1 VMSSPIKKQGNQNID
16 NILEPSFQ
24 IESDRK
30 SERREETPKSGLAA
44 ERSVNSSN
52 VTTMN
57 NLQLRKE
64 VNRLRMDLE
73 RADERYNSSAAKVAT
88 QLDIVAALRHDKIR
102 LRAELE
108 ESNSRMQSF
117 WLELAQKNA
126 ETIQETLREPRL
138 DVTHLLRRIIDSAQA
153 EKNYLS
159 EEMASLNLL
168 AHALPLMTSV

>member
-1 VMSSPIKKQGNQNID
+1 MIGSLTKQGNQNIN

-24 IESDRK
+24 IESVIK
-30 SERREETPKSGLAA
+30 SASREETLPSGPAA
-44 ERSVNSSN
+44 ERSVNSSS

-57 NLQLRKE
+57 NFQLRKE

-73 RADERYNSSAAKVAT
+73 RVDERCNSSAAKLAT
-88 QLDIVAALRHDKIR
+88 QGDIVAALRHDEIR

-117 WLELAQKNA
+117 RLELAQKNA

-138 DVTHLLRRIIDSAQA
+138 DVTHSLRRIIDSAQA
-153 EKNYLS
+153 EKKNLS

-168 AHALPLMTSV
+168 ARALPLMTLV